1 MDYTVQVFRRD
12 RRTKAG
18 QRLIQTR
25 NVEAVDGIALQTTIR
40 EIQTQFPEPKY
51 QVRSEPTYT
60 EVKSLMTGSTV
71 TIRSESRGTANDPS
85 MESYWTL

>member
-12 RRTKAG
+12 LRNKTG
-18 QRLIQTR
+18 QRLIRTW
-25 NVEAVDGIALQTTIR
+25 NIEAVDGIALQTTIR
-40 EIQTQFPEPKY
+40 EIQAQFPEPQY
-51 QVRSEPTYT
+51 QVRSQPTYT
-60 EVKSLMTGSTV
+60 EVRSLMTGTTV